1 MVDKHIIG
9 QHEKQSFPII
19 KDFFYTVWKKHLT
32 RKQLSLISSLKKKNK
47 NNIITK
53 N

>member
-1 MVDKHIIG
+1 MSEHIIG
-9 QHEKQSFPII
+9 RHEKQSFPIL
-19 KDFFYTVWKKHLT
+19 KDFLYIIWKKHLT